1 MASSSDTGGVAR
13 SAVQGV
19 LNGGDNEFLKD
30 MQYARLIEAGVGDR
44 LLPFVCNV
52 FVLLFNSVWDSIA
65 GVAQKDINNLW
76 ASNFVNPMQSELSGK
91 YPFAKSETEVSIP
104 VLAKYLDINK
114 GALNQFV
121 TTQLAGVLTKQG
133 NQ

>member
-1 MASSSDTGGVAR
+1 MWATDCCRFAR
-13 SAVQGV
+13 
-19 LNGGDNEFLKD
+19 
-30 MQYARLIEAGVGDR
+30 
-44 LLPFVCNV
+44 NV
-52 FVLLFNSVWDSIA
+52 FVLPFNSVWDSIA

-76 ASNFVNPMQSELSGK
+76 ASNFVNPMQSELGGR

-114 GALNQFV
+114 GALNQFI

-133 NQ
+133 NQWIVAPGSELKVNPGCCNS